1 MPPAGEPSTPADPA
15 VDGTPEAPADAA
27 GRGTQAPAETDDA
40 PTEGAQAAP
49 QPHEVAET
57 GDGSGESPVEGVHDG
72 APAVTAEEGQAT
84 PTSEGEEPGVDAPG
98 TPGAGAAEDPDDDT
112 PYVPLVFAFDPDVS
126 AVVRSADEGADPE
139 RPVAG
144 STGPEEAGDAPASA
158 AEPSP
163 SVEPTAP
170 AEPTAPDEPTPTAP
184 APAAASAVGVSETE
198 PGVAVPVVGSGTST
212 EAQPETA
219 EPGLRETVPA
229 APAPAAAASA
239 ESAPAD
245 PGPAETA
252 PTDIAPAETAPAGTA
267 PTETA
272 PTETAPTDIA
282 PAETAPAETV
292 PAEEAAAGE
301 VAPTDAAPSDTEVLD
316 RVVAPVAAVPVAAV
330 PAAAPE
336 RTEVIPAVAPWERPA
351 PVRVSARSAATPAAS
366 HAAPAEPVAATAV
379 GAFPPVPPDEERVTS
394 PFDGFDEDGPRRG
407 WVRGLMWTGIGV
419 LVLGGLYTGAQWYFS
434 DKVPSGTTVAGVDV
448 GGKTRTAAQDELE
461 AALGP
466 RAAEPVTLVAGDATT
481 TLDPAASG
489 LAFDAEATAEELTA
503 FSMNPV
509 RLWEHLVGGEAKP
522 PVVTVDEAA
531 LDAQVEALRGGL
543 DVAPVDGTVQFVDGA
558 PTATPATDGASVVM
572 DSAVDAIA
580 TGWLVTDGP
589 IELATEPV
597 APEITQEETDA
608 ALAEAQKVVSAPVVV
623 TVGDQSP
630 ELPAETLAAT
640 ASYAAADGALALT
653 FDGTALVQ
661 AVVDRT
667 NDLLTVPDDAHFVF
681 SNGVPVIEGGAPGTT
696 IDPAAIAT
704 AVTTAATGDDRT
716 APVELVESDPAQSV
730 AALEALGV
738 KEKVSEF
745 STPLT
750 SEPVRTENLRVGAS
764 KVNGTLVLPGETF
777 SLTEALSPITAA
789 GGYRSAGIVQDGKHI
804 EGVGGGLSQMAT
816 TTYNAGFFAGL
827 EDVEHRQHSYWFT
840 RYPAG
845 REATIFVGSLDMRF
859 KNDTPYGVLMQSW
872 VGGGELHV
880 AIWSTKHFEVETTAS
895 QKSNVVQPTTVTHTG
910 ADCVPQ
916 AAGNPGFSITN
927 YRKVYLDGELV
938 KDEADRWTYKP
949 DNQVVCAP

>member
-1 MPPAGEPSTPADPA
+1 
-15 VDGTPEAPADAA
+15 
-27 GRGTQAPAETDDA
+27 
-40 PTEGAQAAP
+40 
-49 QPHEVAET
+49 
-57 GDGSGESPVEGVHDG
+57 
-72 APAVTAEEGQAT
+72 
-84 PTSEGEEPGVDAPG
+84 
-98 TPGAGAAEDPDDDT
+98 
-112 PYVPLVFAFDPDVS
+112 
-126 AVVRSADEGADPE
+126 
-139 RPVAG
+139 
-144 STGPEEAGDAPASA
+144 
-158 AEPSP
+158 
-163 SVEPTAP
+163 
-170 AEPTAPDEPTPTAP
+170 
-184 APAAASAVGVSETE
+184 
-198 PGVAVPVVGSGTST
+198 
-212 EAQPETA
+212 
-219 EPGLRETVPA
+219 
-229 APAPAAAASA
+229 
-239 ESAPAD
+239 
-245 PGPAETA
+245 
-252 PTDIAPAETAPAGTA
+252 
-267 PTETA
+267 
-272 PTETAPTDIA
+272 
-282 PAETAPAETV
+282 
-292 PAEEAAAGE
+292 
-301 VAPTDAAPSDTEVLD
+301 
-316 RVVAPVAAVPVAAV
+316 
-330 PAAAPE
+330 
-336 RTEVIPAVAPWERPA
+336 
-351 PVRVSARSAATPAAS
+351 
-366 HAAPAEPVAATAV
+366 
-379 GAFPPVPPDEERVTS
+379 
-394 PFDGFDEDGPRRG
+394 
-407 WVRGLMWTGIGV
+407 
-419 LVLGGLYTGAQWYFS
+419 
-434 DKVPSGTTVAGVDV
+434 
-448 GGKTRTAAQDELE
+448 
-461 AALGP
+461 
-466 RAAEPVTLVAGDATT
+466 
-481 TLDPAASG
+481 
-489 LAFDAEATAEELTA
+489 
-503 FSMNPV
+503 MNPV